1 MKCVAKMKCSP
12 VVDRAAGRTGGTGA
26 EMLEWRS
33 DRRNLSVLVKK
44 VTGIISIY
52 ILTQP
57 EYVAIPKYVLGQR
70 PGFFRLSV

>member
-1 MKCVAKMKCSP
+1 MKCSA
-12 VVDRAAGRTGGTGA
+12 VVDQAGGRTGRTGA

>member
-1 MKCVAKMKCSP
+1 MKCSA
-12 VVDRAAGRTGGTGA
+12 VVDRADGHTGRTGA